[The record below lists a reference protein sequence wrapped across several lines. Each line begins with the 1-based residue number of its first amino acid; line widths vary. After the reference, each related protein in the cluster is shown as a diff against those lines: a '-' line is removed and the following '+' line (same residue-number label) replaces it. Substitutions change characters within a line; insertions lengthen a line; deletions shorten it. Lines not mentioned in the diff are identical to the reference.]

1 MKMAQIRKTFSLDEK
16 TCELI
21 ELVMADKNITN
32 SSELIRLLVA
42 EESLRCGI
50 IRSTQELNVPD
61 TNFRQQK
68 SDVMTKLEKLENLL
82 LKMQHKTNDTE
93 KMCYEIRDGVNTY
106 LNFIQADNVDS
117 ADADIPNANIHN
129 SIKQAT
135 FNFDDKMRNLS
146 IGKSNFGK
154 R

>member
-1 MKMAQIRKTFSLDEK
+1 MAQIRKTFSLDEK

>member
-1 MKMAQIRKTFSLDEK
+1 MAQIRKTFSLDER